1 MALISEDDRRYLT
14 NLFGER
20 LVNPVRLR
28 FYTQWASAL
37 TVPGQVYATCR
48 DIQQLLEE
56 LVALSDKLHLEV
68 HDFYEEQQ
76 QARSEGIAEIPAVLL
91 NHVVEDIVG

>member
-37 TVPGQVYATCR
+37 TVPGQVCATCR
-48 DIQQLLEE
+48 DTQQLLEE
-56 LVALSDKLHLEV
+56 LVALSDKLRLEI